1 MSTYS
6 TASENSASD
15 ASPAPLP
22 IPPPSIYAT
31 TPPGWGGPKD
41 APLDGIPP
49 PLTPG
54 PLSSLSTPL
63 SPPSVRLSP
72 LLRFPLPSCYPH
84 LLLPA
89 PPPTRTSPSPAPSP
103 IPDYVEALANQI
115 LEAMEDG
122 SDKENILPRP
132 VTPYPDTPHVLQSEF
147 VLVYDRLG
155 LIPNL
160 RVKVHR
166 VLGIL
171 LNPKA
176 ASRVL
181 YEVISRESAV
191 LMDLLGVFH
200 NIAYTPPMGEEVSRY
215 WINLMVDL
223 ALCLLQNGVELVL
236 YESLRK
242 IDWNQDHCFE
252 YVPKDQ
258 DRAHLARPFLSSA
271 EYRPAV
277 LHRAAEEL
285 RECLGSQSAVLQRC
299 SELQVRLERETRAL
313 TAILPLTFN
322 ETPTLEWSEECYL
335 DDAVQHLGHLAS
347 PSSLL
352 PDAPITTTPELTYP
366 TFPGPPI
373 PPITPEIQRKRD
385 QRRCRRNQTAK
396 KPTPPSPSPG
406 PSRQVARRTQGRPER
421 YQGRGRAPS
430 HHYRHRDHLDI
441 HPDER
446 PHPFDGFYE
455 ADNYVEGYDNLVD
468 YD

>member
-1 MSTYS
+1 MPPPLLDGEDLFGLMWRCTTRWDTPSPDSWSPVIPLDPLAAPLSTPI
-6 TASENSASD
+6 
-15 ASPAPLP
+15 SPAPLP
-22 IPPPSIYAT
+22 
-31 TPPGWGGPKD
+31 
-41 APLDGIPP
+41 
-49 PLTPG
+49 
-54 PLSSLSTPL
+54 
-63 SPPSVRLSP
+63 SP
-72 LLRFPLPSCYPH
+72 

-89 PPPTRTSPSPAPSP
+89 PPPTQASPSPAPSP

-115 LEAMEDG
+115 LEAIEDG
-122 SDKENILPRP
+122 SDKENIPPRP
-132 VTPYPDTPHVLQSEF
+132 VTPYPDTPHILPSEF

-171 LNPKA
+171 LDPKA

-181 YEVISRESAV
+181 YEAISRESAV
-191 LMDLLGVFH
+191 LMDLLEIFH
-200 NIAYTPPMGEEVSRY
+200 NVAYTPPMGEEVSRY
-215 WINLMVDL
+215 RINLLVDL
-223 ALCLLQNGVELVL
+223 ALRLLQNGVELVL

-242 IDWNQDHCFE
+242 IDWDQDHCFE
-252 YVPKDQ
+252 YVRKDQ

-285 RECLGSQSAVLQRC
+285 RECIGSQSAVLQRC

-313 TAILPLTFN
+313 TAILPLAFN
-322 ETPTLEWSEECYL
+322 KTPKLEWSEECYL
-335 DDAVQHLGHLAS
+335 DDAVQRLGHLAS

-385 QRRCRRNQTAK
+385 QRRRRRNQTAK

-421 YQGRGRAPS
+421 RYQGRGRTPS
-430 HHYRHRDHLDI
+430 HHYRRHNHLDI
-441 HPDER
+441 RSDER
-446 PHPFDGFYE
+446 PHPDDGFFE
-455 ADNYVEGYDNLVD
+455 ADNYVEGYDDLVD